1 MCVRA
6 CMRVCV
12 CVCVCVCE
20 CIGKDIM
27 HPEVG
32 TKTPPTTP
40 CSHHKSLQGSVA
52 GKGMRQVDGNDR
64 NHLARPSSMS
74 PFLRWEGSRPEVKET
89 LPHDNPLP
97 GSIHGF
103 PTSNLRHSPSPN
115 MKISVAV
122 WLWSS
127 TGNVGP
133 WPPRAA
139 PECAGCDLLALPS
152 DSKHIRTQGH

>member
-6 CMRVCV
+6 CMR
-12 CVCVCVCE
+12 VCVCVCE

-27 HPEVG
+27 HSEVG
-32 TKTPPTTP
+32 TKIPPTTP